1 MFTLITKKTMKKL
14 GSVSSILALTLGLAN
29 TASATIVEFRIS
41 YGDIQKNIQVNLYDE
56 TTPKT
61 VANFLSYVNS
71 QHYDNSVIHRVSPG
85 FVVQGGGFEF
95 SGVLPLS
102 PLTANAPVVNEAIY
116 SNVKGTIA
124 MAKQGGNINS
134 ATNQWFFNLTD
145 SSENLDRQNGG
156 FTVFG
161 QVIGDGMS
169 VIEEISQLNL
179 CNSGALE
186 GIPMVMDESQKCSDL
201 SVPGVENFVVIEQI
215 SVTDSSEVT
224 DSELHP
230 LLTKFPDSDGD
241 GVKDI
246 DDAFP
251 NDPSKYLP
259 DAEESSGGSVTWFA
273 LAMLSLITTRK
284 RFLKI

>member
-41 YGDIQKNIQVNLYDE
+41 YGDIQKNIQVNLYDQ

-169 VIEEISQLNL
+169 VIEDISQLNL
-179 CNSGALE
+179 CNSVALS
-186 GIPMVMDESQKCSDL
+186 GLPMVMD
-201 SVPGVENFVVIEQI
+201 
-215 SVTDSSEVT
+215 
-224 DSELHP
+224 
-230 LLTKFPDSDGD
+230 
-241 GVKDI
+241 
-246 DDAFP
+246 
-251 NDPSKYLP
+251 
-259 DAEESSGGSVTWFA
+259 
-273 LAMLSLITTRK
+273 
-284 RFLKI
+284 